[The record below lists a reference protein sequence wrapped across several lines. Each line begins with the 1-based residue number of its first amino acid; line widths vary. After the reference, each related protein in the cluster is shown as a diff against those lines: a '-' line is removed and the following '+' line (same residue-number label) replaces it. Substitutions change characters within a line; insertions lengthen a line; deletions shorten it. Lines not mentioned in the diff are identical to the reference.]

1 MISTTTKSALSE
13 SDDSSE
19 LANPT
24 RRTLLDNVRFVL
36 CSPQGPQNIGAVA
49 RVCQNFGLTKNFAIV
64 NPDPQALDT
73 CDTHDMGGEKKH
85 DIGIE
90 CTLKEEAKKFAV
102 HASWMVE
109 EAEKNITHMPHGL
122 EDALK
127 DCTYVVATTAR
138 SRENIPFL
146 TPKELKEVVRK
157 EAERGKVAVLFGNE
171 ARGLSNEE
179 LKYANVCVSIPTAG
193 HPEEMTKKYRYTGGA
208 EPRGNAGSRKVDA
221 TPVSLN
227 LSHAA
232 GILAYEIHD
241 ALSNVNADVGFTS
254 HLLNVE
260 ERKRLAEDLSL
271 ARRSMDI
278 FAPSKNISNDEEK
291 DEKERLFE
299 EPEYL
304 LHEKESKAIQSVL
317 NAGPIASKNATPLFF
332 LARRL
337 KILGDLHALDDIIK
351 DFLNTKAP
359 APQLG
364 SEKGVS
370 DAIRDGLGISLTN
383 AEAKRVFKYVCSKEF
398 LRNHLGAQELRL

>member
-1 MISTTTKSALSE
+1 
-13 SDDSSE
+13 
-19 LANPT
+19 
-24 RRTLLDNVRFVL
+24 
-36 CSPQGPQNIGAVA
+36 
-49 RVCQNFGLTKNFAIV
+49 VCQNFGLTKNFAIV

-85 DIGIE
+85 DIGVE
-90 CTLKEEAKKFAV
+90 CVLKEDAKKFAV
-102 HASWMVE
+102 HASWMIE
-109 EAEKNITHMPHGL
+109 EAEKNITHHSHGL

-127 DCTYVVATTAR
+127 DCTFVVATTAR

-193 HPEEMTKKYRYTGGA
+193 HPEEMTKKFRYTGGA
-208 EPRGNAGSRKVDA
+208 EPRGNGAKVDA

-241 ALSNVNADVGFTS
+241 ALANVNADVGFTS

-260 ERKRLAEDLSL
+260 ERKRLADDLSL
-271 ARRSMDI
+271 ARRSVDI
-278 FAPSKNISNDEEK
+278 FAPSKNASNGEEK
-291 DEKERLFE
+291 DEE
-299 EPEYL
+299 ECMLEVLECL
-304 LHEKESKAIQSVL
+304 LHEKESKAIQTVL

-337 KILGDLHALDDIIK
+337 KTLGDLNALDDIVK
-351 DFLNTKAP
+351 DFLNTKAA

-364 SEKGVS
+364 SEKGIS

-383 AEAKRVFKYVCSKEF
+383 AETKRVFKYVCSKEF
-398 LRNHLGAQELRL
+398 SRNHSGAPGNPPINFD

>member
-1 MISTTTKSALSE
+1 MISTTTKSVLSE
-13 SDDSSE
+13 SSMDP

-85 DIGIE
+85 DIVIE

-227 LSHAA
+227 LS
-232 GILAYEIHD
+232 LIH
-241 ALSNVNADVGFTS
+241 
-254 HLLNVE
+254 
-260 ERKRLAEDLSL
+260 
-271 ARRSMDI
+271 I
-278 FAPSKNISNDEEK
+278 
-291 DEKERLFE
+291 
-299 EPEYL
+299 
-304 LHEKESKAIQSVL
+304 
-317 NAGPIASKNATPLFF
+317 
-332 LARRL
+332 
-337 KILGDLHALDDIIK
+337 
-351 DFLNTKAP
+351 
-359 APQLG
+359 
-364 SEKGVS
+364 
-370 DAIRDGLGISLTN
+370 
-383 AEAKRVFKYVCSKEF
+383 
-398 LRNHLGAQELRL
+398 